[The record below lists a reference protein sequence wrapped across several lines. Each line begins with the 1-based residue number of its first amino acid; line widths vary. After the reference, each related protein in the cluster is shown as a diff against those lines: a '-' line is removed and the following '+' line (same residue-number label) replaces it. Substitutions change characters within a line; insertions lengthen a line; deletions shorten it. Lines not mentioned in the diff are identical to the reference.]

1 MKDAYITSLFVLFL
15 ADVSVMGYIYRAYFG
30 RSLVNE
36 HPVLDNTKEWVY
48 DETTHTYNKAKEN
61 KIYI

>member
-1 MKDAYITSLFVLFL
+1 MLYLATYILIYNLHIANKICNVMKDAYITSLFVLFL

-36 HPVLDNTKEWVY
+36 HPV
-48 DETTHTYNKAKEN
+48 
-61 KIYI
+61 